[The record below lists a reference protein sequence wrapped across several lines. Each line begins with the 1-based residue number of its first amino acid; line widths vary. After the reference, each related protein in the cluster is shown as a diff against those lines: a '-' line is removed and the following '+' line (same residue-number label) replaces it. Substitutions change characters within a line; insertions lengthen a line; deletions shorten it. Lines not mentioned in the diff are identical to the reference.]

1 MVVKKLLTGF
11 YLLLG
16 LSVLAQPKPSAVT
29 DKAEILIGE
38 QFKLKLSASFTTND
52 FNANGF
58 VLPDSIRHFE
68 IIEKG
73 LVDSSLNN
81 GLKSLTQTITLTSF
95 DSGAWEIPPVAL
107 LTHNKASLSDP
118 IIIKVG
124 FDSTKIKDLNDIKTI
139 IDTKVN
145 TGWMYWAVGIVTMLA
160 LIGFVIYLYKTK
172 LTKQDTKK
180 EEIITSKRSALDEAL
195 ESLKH
200 LNERTIVKQEDM
212 KMMHTDLTGVLKRY
226 LLRANN
232 INVFKSTTDEV
243 LLKLKDNLI
252 TQAQLSSVA
261 EILRLNDAVKFAGY
275 FPSPGESKAAI
286 GKMEQII
293 HLLNKIKAP

>member
-11 YLLLG
+11 CLLLG
-16 LSVLAQPKPSAVT
+16 LSVLSQPKPSAVT
-29 DKAEILIGE
+29 DKADILIGE
-38 QFKLKLSASFTTND
+38 QFKLQLSANFTTNN
-52 FNANGF
+52 FNAYGF
-58 VLPDSIRHFE
+58 VLPDSISHFE

-73 LVDSSLNN
+73 TLDSSFNN

-95 DSGAWEIPPVAL
+95 DSGAWELPPVAL
-107 LTHNKASLSDP
+107 LSHNKASLSDP

-145 TGWMYWAVGIVTMLA
+145 TGWMYWAVGAVTMLA
-160 LIGFVIYLYKTK
+160 FIGFGIYLYKTK
-172 LTKQDTKK
+172 LAKDDTKK
-180 EEIITSKRSALDEAL
+180 EEVIISKRSALEEAL

-200 LNERTIVKQEDM
+200 LNERIIVKREDM
-212 KMMHTDLTGVLKRY
+212 KTLHTDLTGVLKRY

-232 INVFKSTTDEV
+232 INAFKSTTDEV
-243 LLKLKDNLI
+243 LLTLKDNLI

-275 FPSPGESKAAI
+275 FPSPDESKAAI

-293 HLLNKIKAP
+293 HLLNKIKST